1 MFENLYDTF
10 EEYNDAILLKLMK
23 MEEDTSISDE
33 AFYALEN
40 QVADI
45 FCAINYAFSDTN
57 DIDYIN
63 SLLDELYE
71 LL

>member
-1 MFENLYDTF
+1 MFENLYETF
-10 EEYNDAILLKLMK
+10 EEYNDAILHKLMK

-33 AFYALEN
+33 AFYAFEN
-40 QVADI
+40 QVYDVLH
-45 FCAINYAFSDTN
+45 AINYAFSDTN